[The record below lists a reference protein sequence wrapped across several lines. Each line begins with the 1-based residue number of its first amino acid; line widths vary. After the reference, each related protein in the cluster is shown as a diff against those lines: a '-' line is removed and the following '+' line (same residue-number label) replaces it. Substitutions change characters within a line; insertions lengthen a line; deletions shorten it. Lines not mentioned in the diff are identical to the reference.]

1 MANMT
6 VPPDTIGTSVT
17 AGDTTTMSKDLAA
30 PAYLSARGQGLP
42 SIRRTAAGEEAGD
55 KRLKS

>member
-1 MANMT
+1 MT

-42 SIRRTAAGEEAGD
+42 FDPTNRGGEEAGD